1 MENDLNATVG
11 EIVTKDFRTAS
22 VFSEYGIDFC
32 CGGNKT
38 LQKACEEKSVNVSEL
53 QEKLNEVA
61 QSKVGN
67 NLDFNSWDL
76 DLLADYIEKTYHRY
90 IKEKTPVILQYLEKI
105 REVHGAHHPELS
117 EIYNLFSHSAMDLG
131 MHLQKE
137 ERILFPMIRQLA
149 EDKNSGQGTELGHCG
164 TIENP
169 ISVMMSEHVTE
180 GARFEKISEL
190 SHGYAIPPDGCN
202 TYHAAY
208 TLLAEFEQN
217 LHKHIHLENNILFP
231 KAIKLEQSLFA

>member
-1 MENDLNATVG
+1 MENNVNSTIG
-11 EIVTKDFRTAS
+11 EIVTNDFRTAS
-22 VFSEYGIDFC
+22 VFTEYGIDFC

-53 QEKLNEVA
+53 QEKLNQVIQTPKA
-61 QSKVGN
+61 N

-90 IKEKTPVILQYLEKI
+90 IREKTPVLLQYLEKI
-105 REVHGAHHPELS
+105 KEVHGAHHPELFK
-117 EIYNLFSHSAMDLG
+117 IYDLFSHSAMDLG

-137 ERILFPMIRQLA
+137 ERILFPMIRHFA
-149 EDKNSGQGTELGHCG
+149 ESKNSGQGAEPGHCG

-169 ISVMMSEHVTE
+169 ISVMKDEHGTE

-190 SHGYAIPPDGCN
+190 SHGYTVPPDGCN
-202 TYHAAY
+202 TYRAAY
-208 TLLAEFEQN
+208 TLLAEFEQK
-217 LHKHIHLENNILFP
+217 LHEHIHLENNILFP
-231 KAIKLEQSLFA
+231 KSIKLEQSLCS

>member
-1 MENDLNATVG
+1 MENNVNSTIG

-22 VFSEYGIDFC
+22 VFTEYGIDFC

-38 LQKACEEKSVNVSEL
+38 LQKACEEKSVNIQEL
-53 QEKLNEVA
+53 KEKLDKATQGE
-61 QSKVGN
+61 KGN
-67 NLDFNSWDL
+67 DLDFNSWDL

-105 REVHGAHHPELS
+105 REVHGTHHPELF
-117 EIYNLFSHSAMDLG
+117 EIYDLFSHSAMDLG

-149 EDKNSGQGTELGHCG
+149 ESKDSGQDTELGHCG

-169 ISVMMSEHVTE
+169 ISVMMEEHVTE

-190 SHGYAIPPDGCN
+190 SHNYTTPPDGCN
-202 TYHAAY
+202 TFRAAY
-208 TLLAEFEQN
+208 SLLDEFEQN

-231 KAIKLEQSLFA
+231 KAIKLEQSLF

>member
-1 MENDLNATVG
+1 MENNVNATIG

-22 VFSEYGIDFC
+22 VFTEYGIDFC

-53 QEKLNEVA
+53 QEKLNEVT

-67 NLDFNSWDL
+67 DLDFNSWDL

-137 ERILFPMIRQLA
+137 ERILFPMIRQLV
-149 EDKNSGQGTELGHCG
+149 EDKDSGQGAELGHCG

-180 GARFEKISEL
+180 GERFDNISEL
-190 SHGYAIPPDGCN
+190 SHGYTIPSDGCN
-202 TYHAAY
+202 TYQAAY